1 MKLKLSIIAL
11 AIVGLT
17 SCADPGT
24 TQLRLNGNESNLPDE
39 LKGLKIYS
47 VATDEGDYVKVAILN
62 NQINSTTYTV
72 GKHTQSLVLVNKQDG
87 KLIEVSSVLMEND
100 SLIICRK

>member
-1 MKLKLSIIAL
+1 MKIKLSIIAL

-47 VATDEGDYVKVAILN
+47 VVTDEGHYVKVAILN
-62 NQINSTTYTV
+62 NQINSTTYKV
-72 GKHTQSLVLVNKQDG
+72 GNHTQSLVLVNKQDG

>member
-1 MKLKLSIIAL
+1 MKLKLKLSIITL
-11 AIVGLT
+11 VIVGLT
-17 SCADPGT
+17 SCDDPGT

-47 VATDEGDYVKVAILN
+47 VATDGGHYVKVAILN
-62 NQINSTTYTV
+62 NQINSTTC
-72 GKHTQSLVLVNKQDG
+72 KHTQSLILVNKQDN

>member
-1 MKLKLSIIAL
+1 MKLKLSIITL
-11 AIVGLT
+11 VIFGLT
-17 SCADPGT
+17 SCTDPGT

-47 VATDEGDYVKVAILN
+47 VATDGGHYVKVAILN
-62 NQINSTTYTV
+62 NQINSTTYRI
-72 GKHTQSLVLVNKQDG
+72 GKHTQSLLLVNKQDN

>member
-47 VATDEGDYVKVAILN
+47 VATDGGSYVKVAILN
-62 NQINSTTYTV
+62 NQVNSTTYPV

-100 SLIICRK
+100 SLIVCRK

>member
-24 TQLRLNGNESNLPDE
+24 TGYFFNE
-39 LKGLKIYS
+39 
-47 VATDEGDYVKVAILN
+47 A
-62 NQINSTTYTV
+62 
-72 GKHTQSLVLVNKQDG
+72 
-87 KLIEVSSVLMEND
+87 KLI
-100 SLIICRK
+100 K

>member
-24 TQLRLNGNESNLPDE
+24 TQLRLNGNEANLPDE

-47 VATDEGDYVKVAILN
+47 VATDGGHYVKVAILN

-72 GKHTQSLVLVNKQDG
+72 GKHTQSLILVNKQDG

>member
-17 SCADPGT
+17 SCSDAGT
-24 TQLRLNGNESNLPDE
+24 TQIQLNGDESNLPDE
-39 LKGLKIYS
+39 LKGLKVYS
-47 VATDEGDYVKVAILN
+47 VATDGGHYVQVAVLD
-62 NQINSTTYTV
+62 NQINSTTYKV
-72 GKHTQSLVLVNKQDG
+72 GKHTESLVIVNKQDN